1 MTGLILIGA
10 PGPMELVLLL
20 VLVMIFFGVGKLPE
34 VGKALG
40 KSLRQF
46 KDAQND
52 DSIDVTPQVTA
63 GDAEVDVGA
72 ETVDNRVASKTT
84 PD

>member
-10 PGPMELVLLL
+10 PGPLEIGLLL

-40 KSLRQF
+40 KSIRQF

-52 DSIDVTPQVTA
+52 DSIDVTAQIDSVDD
-63 GDAEVDVGA
+63 GVDVSA
-72 ETVDNRVASKTT
+72 ETVEKLTVE
-84 PD
+84 

>member
-40 KSLRQF
+40 KSIRQF

-52 DSIDVTPQVTA
+52 DSIDVTEQITA
-63 GDAEVDVGA
+63 GDASVDVGA
-72 ETVDNRVASKTT
+72 ETVDNRTKSTSRA
-84 PD
+84 D